1 MGAGRLPDAGDAI
14 FSRPVADPIFRKLCE
29 VQQAVALRKRY
40 LPALEKALAACRKTG
55 EPVLRPLAYNF
66 TDAACSRIMDQ
77 FMIGN
82 DLLVAPI
89 LEKGATSRPVY
100 FPKGCW
106 LSSSGHLLESSGE
119 VRTVEMGIHIEIF
132 EKRCE
137 SI

>member
-1 MGAGRLPDAGDAI
+1 MRIKKLI
-14 FSRPVADPIFRKLCE
+14 FAMVLS
-29 VQQAVALRKRY
+29 
-40 LPALEKALAACRKTG
+40 AAT
-55 EPVLRPLAYNF
+55 L
-66 TDAACSRIMDQ
+66 
-77 FMIGN
+77 GN